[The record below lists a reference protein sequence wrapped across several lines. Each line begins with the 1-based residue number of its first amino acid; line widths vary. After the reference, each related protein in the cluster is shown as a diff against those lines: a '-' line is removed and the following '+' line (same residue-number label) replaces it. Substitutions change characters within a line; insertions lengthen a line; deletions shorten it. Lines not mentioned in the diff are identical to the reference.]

1 LVEKGKKTGGLG
13 QKAIFFPWLAPRTEV
28 GGLGRRWPAGL
39 PATAADGERGNRR
52 RAMRGFFS
60 LPHLGLG
67 RAVESA
73 PRGETA
79 VVMGLRWWLDVV
91 VRRGR
96 GGAIYS
102 RDEAV

>member
-1 LVEKGKKTGGLG
+1 
-13 QKAIFFPWLAPRTEV
+13 
-28 GGLGRRWPAGL
+28 
-39 PATAADGERGNRR
+39 
-52 RAMRGFFS
+52 MRGFFS